1 MAKQPAAGFAELL
14 QRFRVRAGMTQD
26 ELATAAEI
34 SPRTVSDL
42 ERGINRTARKD
53 TAVLLAAA
61 LALAGHEL
69 EQFLAV
75 ASGRP
80 TAAERAAWAG
90 AAANDRTS
98 NMATAQRMAANIVA
112 RPIERQGWE

>member
-53 TAVLLAAA
+53 TAGAA
-61 LALAGHEL
+61 GDR
-69 EQFLAV
+69 
-75 ASGRP
+75 SGP
-80 TAAERAAWAG
+80 GRARAG
-90 AAANDRTS
+90 AVPRDGPRQANRGR
-98 NMATAQRMAANIVA
+98 AGGLGRGGGGGA
-112 RPIERQGWE
+112 